1 MTKYLE
7 ETILES
13 DGKAVLDVL
22 NKISACAKLAD
33 TGDMRA
39 QEELVTI
46 LSIMSD
52 ELVIPVARCFS
63 HLLNFINTVEQH
75 QLATQSLDKSDDDF
89 SERSFEA
96 LLYRLKDRGYTF
108 EQIKPTLEKLFIE
121 IVLTAHP
128 TEATRRSIIQ
138 KHNALDECLAT
149 LDRDYL
155 TEDERQQTYD
165 KLRLIISSSWL
176 TDELRAVRPSPVNEA
191 TWVMNTIEDSLWKVV
206 PKFIKSLNF
215 SCKKVY
221 GESLDSKF
229 QPLKIS
235 SWTGGDRDGNAFV
248 THYVTK
254 TVINTGRA
262 RFAKLLLEDMK
273 RLNYEL
279 TMRECD
285 SEFAQKYGVDYEPYR
300 QVIRNLRTKV
310 KATYDFFES
319 LSAPE
324 TDYNFLTQEQAI
336 QRQTMLVEYD
346 VSPEVVEK
354 IDITNT
360 ISKSYQK
367 AVSNLIMSDQDL
379 LEPFQDI
386 YDSLIRCK
394 QPLIANGL
402 LLDIIYRIRTF
413 GVTLFRL
420 DIRQESGRHK
430 KAVAE
435 LVDYYNYGDYLSWSE
450 EEKCKFLINELQ
462 SRRPLLSKFWQPT
475 PETAEVLATIKLIAQ
490 QPAGVINCYIISM
503 ATCASDILEVKLL
516 LKLYDEPHG
525 LGVVPLFETLT
536 DLTNATAVMRQL
548 FSNEWYYNHIKGQ
561 QMVMVGYSD
570 SAKDAGFFAA
580 GWAQYKAQE
589 ELVDLAKE
597 FNIKLTLFHGRGGTI
612 GRGGSP
618 AHAALLS
625 QPPGSLES
633 GLRVTEQGEMIRF
646 KYGLPE
652 IAQISLNLYS
662 SAILEGNLLA
672 PVSPKPEWRQAM
684 EDLSEISCEEYRDV
698 VFRDPRFIS
707 YFRQATPEL
716 ELSGL
721 NLGSRAAKRNVNGGV
736 ESLRAIPWIF
746 AWTQNRLL
754 LPTWLGTGA
763 ALEYVANK
771 EYPVTLATDSQNAT
785 IPGRKLIAEMLQQ
798 WPFFSTRLGMLE
810 MVFSKVNTEIS
821 RLYELNLA
829 SSEFYN
835 YGADLRLRAESTKQ
849 VIMGMHGDNEHHLM
863 QDLPWISESIRK
875 RNSYVLPL
883 HLLQIELLKRS
894 RQGNHNPK
902 VTKALQITITGVAAG
917 MRNTG

>member
-1 MTKYLE
+1 MTQYLE
-7 ETILES
+7 TTILES

-22 NKISACAKLAD
+22 NKISACSKLAGA
-33 TGDMRA
+33 GDKNA
-39 QEELVTI
+39 QDELVTI

-75 QLATQSLDKSDDDF
+75 QLTNQSLEASDDDF
-89 SERSFEA
+89 NERSFES
-96 LLYRLKDRGYTF
+96 LLVRLKSSGYTF
-108 EQIKPTLEKLFIE
+108 AEIKPTLEKLFIE

-138 KHNALDECLAT
+138 KHNALDECLQS
-149 LDRDYL
+149 LDRADL
-155 TEDERQQTYD
+155 SEDQRDQVYDRLRQ
-165 KLRLIISSSWL
+165 IISTTWL

-206 PKFIKSLNF
+206 PQFIKSLNRACRKIF
-215 SCKKVY
+215 SEC
-221 GESLDSKF
+221 LDSKF

-248 THYVTK
+248 THRVTK

-262 RFAKLLLEDMK
+262 RFAKLMLDDLK
-273 RLNYEL
+273 RLSYEL
-279 TMRECD
+279 TMRACD
-285 SEFAQKYGVDYEPYR
+285 SEFAQKYNVDFEPYR
-300 QVIRNLRTKV
+300 QVIRDLRTRL
-310 KATYDFFES
+310 KATYNFFEN

-324 TDYNFLTQEQAI
+324 FDYTYLTQEQAMA
-336 QRQTMLVEYD
+336 RQTQLEAYD
-346 VSPEVVEK
+346 QTQEENEA
-354 IDITNT
+354 IDISNT
-360 ISKSYQK
+360 ISRSYQK
-367 AVSNLIMSDQDL
+367 AVANLIMCDDDL
-379 LEPFQDI
+379 LVPFQDM
-386 YDSLIRCK
+386 YDSLVRCN
-394 QPLIANGL
+394 QPLIAQGL
-402 LLDIIYRIRTF
+402 LLDLIYRVRTF

-430 KAVAE
+430 KAIAE
-435 LVDYYNYGDYLSWSE
+435 LVDYYGYGNYLEWSE
-450 EEKCKFLINELQ
+450 QEKIDFLIRELK
-462 SRRPLLSKFWQPT
+462 SRRPLLSKFWKPSY
-475 PETAEVLATIKLIAQ
+475 ETAEVLATVKLIAQ

-503 ATCASDILEVKLL
+503 ATCASDVLEVKLL

-525 LGVVPLFETLT
+525 IGVVPLFETLN

-548 FSNEWYYNHIKGQ
+548 FTNDWYYKHIKGQ

-589 ELVDLAKE
+589 ELVALAKE
-597 FNIKLTLFHGRGGTI
+597 FDIELTLFHGRGGTI

-625 QPPGSLES
+625 QPPGSLEY

-652 IAQISLNLYS
+652 IARISLDLYS
-662 SAILEGNLLA
+662 SAILEGNLL
-672 PVSPKPEWRQAM
+672 PPTQPKPEWREAM
-684 EDLSEISCEEYRDV
+684 EDLSEISCQEYRDV
-698 VFRDPRFIS
+698 VFKDPRFIT

-721 NLGSRAAKRNVNGGV
+721 NLGSRAAKRNINGGV

-754 LPTWLGTGA
+754 LPTWLGTGS
-763 ALEYVANK
+763 ALKYV
-771 EYPVTLATDSQNAT
+771 NAKT
-785 IPGRKLIAEMLQQ
+785 YNGTEGEDLVREMLHQ

-810 MVFSKVNTEIS
+810 MIFTKVNTDIS
-821 RLYELNLA
+821 ELYERTLA
-829 SSEFYN
+829 QPQFYEF
-835 YGADLRLRAESTKQ
+835 GADLRQRALDTKD
-849 VIMGMHGDNEHHLM
+849 VIMALHGDNEHHLM

-883 HLLQIELLKRS
+883 HLLQIELLRRS
-894 RQGNHNPK
+894 RKQTNNAR
-902 VTKALQITITGVAAG
+902 VIKALQITITGVAAG